1 MLHQYKGAYSWAAL
15 INPLYT
21 TAFIC
26 RVEQARHNGADYH
39 GNGCDKLCNPS
50 NIGNLKLEKLS
61 ATKYGKSK
69 KSESSNPTCEM
80 FVVDNGDLQTKQ
92 ALGEKIY
99 SLIENQYPNDA
110 EKLTGILL
118 EMDNQS
124 LEHLIKD
131 TDLLEKKVKEVF
143 SVLQNHTGQIQ
154 NGQNSGPAELEQP
167 YNKTSIG
174 EELFELVVALDADQ
188 ADKITGMLLELDL
201 HDLEELIK
209 NQAALEEKV
218 NQALAALNN
227 QFIKDKEVGEIEK
240 EDKTLLG
247 EQLYYFITE
256 WYPDQADKITGMLLE
271 LDITTLN
278 LLVKDSAALKER
290 ATHAANVLSNTNIDK
305 EILHDLV
312 STRPSNS
319 VEESEDKM
327 LSDSEMRRALA
338 EQLYS
343 IVEKWYPAEA
353 GKLTG
358 MLMDNDCAMLK
369 SMVLNE
375 QLLKGKLEEALAVLH
390 RTQQTIPHR

>member
-1 MLHQYKGAYSWAAL
+1 
-15 INPLYT
+15 
-21 TAFIC
+21 
-26 RVEQARHNGADYH
+26 
-39 GNGCDKLCNPS
+39 
-50 NIGNLKLEKLS
+50 
-61 ATKYGKSK
+61 
-69 KSESSNPTCEM
+69 M
-80 FVVDNGDLQTKQ
+80 FTVDNGDPETKH

-124 LEHLIKD
+124 LEYLIKD
-131 TDLLEKKVKEVF
+131 TELLEKKVEEVF

-154 NGQNSGPAELEQP
+154 NGQNSGENEAELEQA
-167 YNKTSIG
+167 YNKAFIG
-174 EELFELVVALDADQ
+174 GELFELVSALDCGQ
-188 ADKITGMLLELDL
+188 ADKITGMLLEMDL
-201 HDLEELIK
+201 HDLEKLVK

-227 QFIKDKEVGEIEK
+227 QFIKDEEVEEIDE

-278 LLVKDSAALKER
+278 LLVKDSAALKEK
-290 ATHAANVLSNTNIDK
+290 ATHAANVLSNTNVDN
-305 EILHDLV
+305 EIPHDLAL
-312 STRPSNS
+312 TGNS

-327 LSDSEMRRALA
+327 LSDSETRHALA
-338 EQLYS
+338 EQLYG
-343 IVEKWYPAEA
+343 IVEKWYPNETE
-353 GKLTG
+353 KLTG

-375 QLLKGKLEEALAVLH
+375 RLLKGKLEEALAVLH